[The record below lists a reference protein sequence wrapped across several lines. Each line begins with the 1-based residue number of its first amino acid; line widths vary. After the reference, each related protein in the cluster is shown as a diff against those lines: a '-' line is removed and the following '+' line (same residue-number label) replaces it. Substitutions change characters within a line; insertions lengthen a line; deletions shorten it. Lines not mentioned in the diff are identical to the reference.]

1 MQQNHLNANSDM
13 NERNVINGTLASY
26 LAWAADLVSPIR
38 WFLLA
43 ALALVLADLKF
54 GIDAARHR
62 GEVIR
67 KSRAVRRSINK
78 IIDYI
83 CWILVATSFGQAFGT
98 PFGIPVLPAIVLL
111 VVYGCEINSCF
122 NNYFEAHGSR
132 LRINIFKWFKG
143 KSDIIAPDEGD
154 DKPDDTPRPPHETTP

>member
-1 MQQNHLNANSDM
+1 M

-26 LAWAADLVSPIR
+26 LAWAADFVSPIR

-78 IIDYI
+78 VIDYL

-98 PFGIPVLPAIVLL
+98 PFGIPVLPAVVLL

-122 NNYFEAHGSR
+122 NNYFEAHDSR
-132 LRINIFKWFKG
+132 MRINIFKWFKG
-143 KSDIIAPDEGD
+143 KNDIIVPDEPTGKQGGD
-154 DKPDDTPRPPHETTP
+154 EEPPPDTTN

>member
-1 MQQNHLNANSDM
+1 M

-26 LAWAADLVSPIR
+26 LAWAADFVSPIR

-78 IIDYI
+78 VIDYL

-122 NNYFEAHGSR
+122 NNYFEAHSSR
-132 LRINIFKWFKG
+132 MRINIFKWFKS
-143 KSDIIAPDEGD
+143 KSDIIVPDEPTGKQGGD
-154 DKPDDTPRPPHETTP
+154 EEPPPDTTN

>member
-1 MQQNHLNANSDM
+1 M

-26 LAWAADLVSPIR
+26 LAWAADFVSPIR

-78 IIDYI
+78 VIDYL

-98 PFGIPVLPAIVLL
+98 PFGIPVLPAVVLL

-132 LRINIFKWFKG
+132 LRINIFKWFKS
-143 KSDIIAPDEGD
+143 KSDIIVPDEPTGKQGGD
-154 DKPDDTPRPPHETTP
+154 EEPPPDTTN

>member
-1 MQQNHLNANSDM
+1 M

-26 LAWAADLVSPIR
+26 LAWAADFVSPIR

-78 IIDYI
+78 VIDYI

-98 PFGIPVLPAIVLL
+98 PFGIPVLPAVVLL

-132 LRINIFKWFKG
+132 LRINIFKWFKS
-143 KSDIIAPDEGD
+143 KSDIIVPDEPTGKQGGD
-154 DKPDDTPRPPHETTP
+154 EEPPPDTTN

>member
-1 MQQNHLNANSDM
+1 M

-26 LAWAADLVSPIR
+26 LAWAADMVSPIR

-54 GIDAARHR
+54 GIDAARYR

-78 IIDYI
+78 VIDYI

-132 LRINIFKWFKG
+132 VRINIFKWFKS
-143 KSDIIAPDEGD
+143 KNDIIVPDEPTGKQGGD
-154 DKPDDTPRPPHETTP
+154 EEPPPDTTN

>member
-1 MQQNHLNANSDM
+1 M

-26 LAWAADLVSPIR
+26 LAWAADFVSPIR

-62 GEVIR
+62 GEIIR

-78 IIDYI
+78 VIDYI

-132 LRINIFKWFKG
+132 MRINIFKWFKS
-143 KSDIIAPDEGD
+143 KNDIIVPDEPTGKQGGD
-154 DKPDDTPRPPHETTP
+154 EEPPPDTTN

>member
-1 MQQNHLNANSDM
+1 M

-26 LAWAADLVSPIR
+26 LAWAADFVSPIR

-43 ALALVLADLKF
+43 ALALMLADLKF

-78 IIDYI
+78 VIDYL

-98 PFGIPVLPAIVLL
+98 PFGIPVLPAVVLL

-132 LRINIFKWFKG
+132 LRINIFKWFKS
-143 KSDIIAPDEGD
+143 KSDIIVPDEPTG
-154 DKPDDTPRPPHETTP
+154 KQGGEEEPPPDTTN

>member
-1 MQQNHLNANSDM
+1 M

-26 LAWAADLVSPIR
+26 LAWAADMVSPIR

-54 GIDAARHR
+54 GIDAARYR

-78 IIDYI
+78 VIDYI

-98 PFGIPVLPAIVLL
+98 PFGIPVLPAVVLL

-132 LRINIFKWFKG
+132 MRINIFKWFKS
-143 KSDIIAPDEGD
+143 KNDIIVPDEPTGKQGGD
-154 DKPDDTPRPPHETTP
+154 EEPPPDTTN

>member
-1 MQQNHLNANSDM
+1 M

-26 LAWAADLVSPIR
+26 LAWAADMVSPIR

-78 IIDYI
+78 VIDYI

-132 LRINIFKWFKG
+132 LRINIFKWFKS
-143 KSDIIAPDEGD
+143 KNDIIVPDEPTGKQQSD
-154 DKPDDTPRPPHETTP
+154 EEPPTDTTN

>member
-1 MQQNHLNANSDM
+1 M

-26 LAWAADLVSPIR
+26 LAWAADFFSPIR

-54 GIDAARHR
+54 GIDAARYR

-78 IIDYI
+78 VIDYI

-98 PFGIPVLPAIVLL
+98 STSSAPFSIKILALSGTLSVSGIL
-111 VVYGCEINSCF
+111 E
-122 NNYFEAHGSR
+122 
-132 LRINIFKWFKG
+132 
-143 KSDIIAPDEGD
+143 
-154 DKPDDTPRPPHETTP
+154 

>member
-1 MQQNHLNANSDM
+1 M

-78 IIDYI
+78 VIDYL

-132 LRINIFKWFKG
+132 MRINIFKWFKS
-143 KSDIIAPDEGD
+143 KNDIIVPDEPTGKQGGD
-154 DKPDDTPRPPHETTP
+154 EEPPPDTTN

>member
-1 MQQNHLNANSDM
+1 MQQNHLNVNFDM

-26 LAWAADLVSPIR
+26 LAWVADFVSPIR

-43 ALALVLADLKF
+43 ALALVVADLKF

-78 IIDYI
+78 IIDYL
-83 CWILVATSFGQAFGT
+83 CWILVATSFGEAFGT

-132 LRINIFKWFKG
+132 VRINIFKWFKG
-143 KSDIIAPDEGD
+143 KSDIIAPDD
-154 DKPDDTPRPPHETTP
+154 TDKPRDDGPPQPGTTA

>member
-1 MQQNHLNANSDM
+1 M

-26 LAWAADLVSPIR
+26 LAWAADFVSPIR

-78 IIDYI
+78 VIDYL

-98 PFGIPVLPAIVLL
+98 PFGIPVFPAVVLL
-111 VVYGCEINSCF
+111 VVYGCEINPCF
-122 NNYFEAHGSR
+122 DNYCGAPGS
-132 LRINIFKWFKG
+132 LMPPNHFNWFT
-143 KSDIIAPDEGD
+143 SMNDN
-154 DKPDDTPRPPHETTP
+154 

>member
-1 MQQNHLNANSDM
+1 M

-26 LAWAADLVSPIR
+26 LAWAADFVSPIR

-78 IIDYI
+78 VIDYL

-98 PFGIPVLPAIVLL
+98 PFGIPVLPAVVLL

-132 LRINIFKWFKG
+132 MRINIFKWFKS
-143 KSDIIAPDEGD
+143 KNDIIVPDEPTGKQQSD
-154 DKPDDTPRPPHETTP
+154 EEPPTDTTH

>member
-1 MQQNHLNANSDM
+1 M

-26 LAWAADLVSPIR
+26 LAWAADFVSPIR

-78 IIDYI
+78 VIDYI

-132 LRINIFKWFKG
+132 MRINIFKWFKG
-143 KSDIIAPDEGD
+143 KNDIIVPDEPTGKQGGD
-154 DKPDDTPRPPHETTP
+154 EEPPPDTTN

>member
-1 MQQNHLNANSDM
+1 M

-26 LAWAADLVSPIR
+26 LAWAADFVSPIR

-62 GEVIR
+62 GEIIR

-78 IIDYI
+78 VIDYI

-132 LRINIFKWFKG
+132 LRINIFKWFKS
-143 KSDIIAPDEGD
+143 KSDIIVPDEPTGKQGGD
-154 DKPDDTPRPPHETTP
+154 EEPPPDTTN

>member
-1 MQQNHLNANSDM
+1 M

-26 LAWAADLVSPIR
+26 LAWAADMVSPIR

-78 IIDYI
+78 VIDYL

-98 PFGIPVLPAIVLL
+98 PFGIPVLPAVVLL

-132 LRINIFKWFKG
+132 LRINIFKWFKS
-143 KSDIIAPDEGD
+143 KSDIIVPDEPTGKQGGD
-154 DKPDDTPRPPHETTP
+154 EEPPPDTTN

>member
-1 MQQNHLNANSDM
+1 M

-26 LAWAADLVSPIR
+26 LAWAADFVSPIR

-62 GEVIR
+62 GEIIR

-78 IIDYI
+78 VIDYI

-98 PFGIPVLPAIVLL
+98 PFGIPVLPAVVLL

-132 LRINIFKWFKG
+132 MRINIFKWFKS
-143 KSDIIAPDEGD
+143 KSDIIVPDEPTGKQGGD
-154 DKPDDTPRPPHETTP
+154 EEPPPDTTN

>member
-1 MQQNHLNANSDM
+1 M

-26 LAWAADLVSPIR
+26 LAWAADFVSPIR

-78 IIDYI
+78 VIDYL

-98 PFGIPVLPAIVLL
+98 PFGTPVLPAVVLL

-132 LRINIFKWFKG
+132 MRINIFKWFKS
-143 KSDIIAPDEGD
+143 KNDIIVPDEPTGKQGGD
-154 DKPDDTPRPPHETTP
+154 EEPPPDTTN

>member
-1 MQQNHLNANSDM
+1 M

-26 LAWAADLVSPIR
+26 LAWAADFVSPIR

-78 IIDYI
+78 VIDYI

-132 LRINIFKWFKG
+132 MRINIFKWFKS
-143 KSDIIAPDEGD
+143 KSDIIVPDEPTGKQGGD
-154 DKPDDTPRPPHETTP
+154 EEPPPDTTN

>member
-1 MQQNHLNANSDM
+1 M

-26 LAWAADLVSPIR
+26 LAWAADFVSPIR

-78 IIDYI
+78 VIDYL

-132 LRINIFKWFKG
+132 LRINIFKWFKS
-143 KSDIIAPDEGD
+143 KSDIIVPDEPTGKQGGD
-154 DKPDDTPRPPHETTP
+154 EEPPPDTTN

>member
-1 MQQNHLNANSDM
+1 M
-13 NERNVINGTLASY
+13 NDRNVINGTLASY
-26 LAWAADLVSPIR
+26 LAWAADFVSPIR

-78 IIDYI
+78 VIDYI

-132 LRINIFKWFKG
+132 LRINIFKWFKS
-143 KSDIIAPDEGD
+143 KSDIIVPDEPTGKQGGD
-154 DKPDDTPRPPHETTP
+154 EEPPPDTTN

>member
-1 MQQNHLNANSDM
+1 M

-26 LAWAADLVSPIR
+26 LAWAADFVSPIR

-43 ALALVLADLKF
+43 ALALVFADLQF

-78 IIDYI
+78 VIDYI

-98 PFGIPVLPAIVLL
+98 PFGIPVLPAVVLL

-132 LRINIFKWFKG
+132 MRINIFKWFKS
-143 KSDIIAPDEGD
+143 KNDIIVPDEPTGKQGGD
-154 DKPDDTPRPPHETTP
+154 EEPPPDTTN

>member
-1 MQQNHLNANSDM
+1 M

-26 LAWAADLVSPIR
+26 LAWAADFVSPIR

-62 GEVIR
+62 GEIIR

-78 IIDYI
+78 VIDYI

-132 LRINIFKWFKG
+132 MRINIFKWFKS
-143 KSDIIAPDEGD
+143 KNDIIVPDEPTGKQQSD
-154 DKPDDTPRPPHETTP
+154 EEPPTDTTH

>member
-1 MQQNHLNANSDM
+1 M

-26 LAWAADLVSPIR
+26 LAWAADFVSPIR

-78 IIDYI
+78 VIDYL

-98 PFGIPVLPAIVLL
+98 PFGIPVLPAVVLL

-132 LRINIFKWFKG
+132 MRINIFKWFKS
-143 KSDIIAPDEGD
+143 KSDIIVPDEPTGKQGGD
-154 DKPDDTPRPPHETTP
+154 EEPPPDTTN

>member
-1 MQQNHLNANSDM
+1 M

-26 LAWAADLVSPIR
+26 LAWAADFVSPIR

-67 KSRAVRRSINK
+67 KSRAMRRSINK
-78 IIDYI
+78 VIDYL

-98 PFGIPVLPAIVLL
+98 PFGIPVLPAVVLL

-132 LRINIFKWFKG
+132 MRINIFKWFKS
-143 KSDIIAPDEGD
+143 KNDIIVPDEPTGKQGGD
-154 DKPDDTPRPPHETTP
+154 EEPPPDTTN

>member
-1 MQQNHLNANSDM
+1 M

-26 LAWAADLVSPIR
+26 LAWAADMVSPIR

-78 IIDYI
+78 VIDYI

-132 LRINIFKWFKG
+132 MRINIFKWFKS
-143 KSDIIAPDEGD
+143 KNDIIVPDEPTGKQGGD
-154 DKPDDTPRPPHETTP
+154 EEPPPDTTN

>member
-1 MQQNHLNANSDM
+1 M

-26 LAWAADLVSPIR
+26 LAWAADMVSPIR

-54 GIDAARHR
+54 GIDAARYR

-78 IIDYI
+78 VIDYI

-132 LRINIFKWFKG
+132 MRINIFKWFKSKNG
-143 KSDIIAPDEGD
+143 IIVPDEPTGKQGGD
-154 DKPDDTPRPPHETTP
+154 EEPPPDTTN

>member
-1 MQQNHLNANSDM
+1 M

-26 LAWAADLVSPIR
+26 LAWAADFVSPIR

-78 IIDYI
+78 VIDYI

-132 LRINIFKWFKG
+132 MRINIFKWFKS
-143 KSDIIAPDEGD
+143 KNDIIVPDEPTGKQGGD
-154 DKPDDTPRPPHETTP
+154 EEPPPDTTN

>member
-1 MQQNHLNANSDM
+1 M
-13 NERNVINGTLASY
+13 NERNVINGPLASY
-26 LAWAADLVSPIR
+26 LAWAADFVSPIR

-78 IIDYI
+78 VIDYI

-98 PFGIPVLPAIVLL
+98 PFGIPVLPAVVLL

-132 LRINIFKWFKG
+132 MRINIFKWFKS
-143 KSDIIAPDEGD
+143 KNDIIVPDEPTGKQGGD
-154 DKPDDTPRPPHETTP
+154 EEPPPDTTN

>member
-1 MQQNHLNANSDM
+1 M

-26 LAWAADLVSPIR
+26 LAWAADFVSPIR

-78 IIDYI
+78 VIDYL

-132 LRINIFKWFKG
+132 LRINIFKWFKS
-143 KSDIIAPDEGD
+143 KNDIIVPDEPTGKQGGD
-154 DKPDDTPRPPHETTP
+154 EEPPPDTTN

>member
-1 MQQNHLNANSDM
+1 M

-26 LAWAADLVSPIR
+26 LAWAADMVSPIR

-78 IIDYI
+78 VIDYL

-132 LRINIFKWFKG
+132 MRINIFKWFKS
-143 KSDIIAPDEGD
+143 KNDIIVPDEPTGKQGGD
-154 DKPDDTPRPPHETTP
+154 EEPPPDTTN

>member
-1 MQQNHLNANSDM
+1 M

-26 LAWAADLVSPIR
+26 LAWAADFVSPIR

-78 IIDYI
+78 VIDYL

-98 PFGIPVLPAIVLL
+98 PFGIPVLPAVVLL

-132 LRINIFKWFKG
+132 MRINIFKWFKR
-143 KSDIIAPDEGD
+143 KNDIIVPDEPTGKQGGD
-154 DKPDDTPRPPHETTP
+154 EEPPPDTTN

>member
-1 MQQNHLNANSDM
+1 MQISTI

-26 LAWAADLVSPIR
+26 LAWAADFISPMR

-62 GEVIR
+62 GETIR
-67 KSRAVRRSINK
+67 KSRAIRRSINK
-78 IIDYI
+78 VIDYI
-83 CWILVATSFGQAFGT
+83 CWILVATSFGEAFGT

-132 LRINIFKWFKG
+132 LRIDIFKWFKG
-143 KSDIIAPDEGD
+143 KNDIIVPDEKKGD
-154 DKPDDTPRPPHETTP
+154 NDPPPQPGDNEKSGR

>member
-1 MQQNHLNANSDM
+1 M

-26 LAWAADLVSPIR
+26 LAWAADFVSPIR

-78 IIDYI
+78 VIDYL

-98 PFGIPVLPAIVLL
+98 PFGIPVLPAVVLL

-132 LRINIFKWFKG
+132 MRINIFKWFKS
-143 KSDIIAPDEGD
+143 KNDIIVPDEPTGKQGGD
-154 DKPDDTPRPPHETTP
+154 EEPPPDTTN